1 MADFA
6 TSDDLGAYWRPLS
19 GDEEAKATTLL
30 GYAATLIRAEVPDI
44 DQRLSDG
51 ADPGLPKL
59 VSLRMVK
66 RAMVNSDTE
75 GITQTTYDAGPYQGQ
90 NTYSNP
96 MGELYLTASDARMLR
111 RGGTGVRAFTISTT
125 PSSAGADLPY
135 WDVEGNR

>member
-6 TSDDLGAYWRPLS
+6 TFDDLAAYWRPLS
-19 GDEEAKATTLL
+19 SEEEDKATILL

-59 VSLRMVK
+59 VSLRVVK
-66 RAMVNSDTE
+66 RAMVNSDVE
-75 GITQTTYDAGPYQGQ
+75 GISQHSDFAGPYQSQ

-96 MGELYLTASDARMLR
+96 MGELYLTAADTRMLR
-111 RGGTGVRAFTISTT
+111 PGGTGVKAFSISTT
-125 PSSAGADLPY
+125 PADAGTGLPY
-135 WDVEGNR
+135 WDSEATG